1 MNRTN
6 CYRHRFA
13 FSLVETVVAIGLV
26 SFSVLATIG
35 LLSIGGDTAKR
46 AKDES
51 TAARLVENE
60 FERLRSLSFTSGF
73 WPAPPVPPGSLTTP
87 TYASRYYDS
96 NFSDLGTTKTANAVY
111 ELDITFAVAPT
122 GTADFVANA
131 ELRYPTNALA
141 NNQSVYRFTALMN
154 IPSP

>member
-1 MNRTN
+1 MTKRNFR
-6 CYRHRFA
+6 YRESA

-26 SFSVLATIG
+26 SFSTLATIG
-35 LLSIGGDTAKR
+35 LLSIGSDTAKR

-60 FERLRSLSFTSGF
+60 FERLRSLSQSAGF
-73 WPAPPVPPGSLTTP
+73 WPTDTTKTP
-87 TYASRYYDS
+87 TYTSKYYG
-96 NFSDLGTTKTANAVY
+96 SDLAQLPNSTNAIY
-111 ELDITFAVAPT
+111 QLNITFVAAPT

-131 ELRYPTNALA
+131 ELRYPATAPA
-141 NNQSVYRFTALMN
+141 ANQSVYKFTTLMN

>member
-1 MNRTN
+1 MRNQK
-6 CYRHRFA
+6 HSRFA

-60 FERLRSLSFTSGF
+60 FQRLRSLSFSSGF
-73 WPAPPVPPGSLTTP
+73 WPAPSVPPASPTP
-87 TYASRYYDS
+87 PAYASRYYDS
-96 NFSDLGTTKTANAVY
+96 NFSDLGTTKSANAVY
-111 ELDITFAVAPT
+111 ELDIIFAAGPT

-131 ELRYPTNALA
+131 ELRYPANAPA
-141 NNQSVYRFTALMN
+141 ANQSVYRFTTLMN
-154 IPSP
+154 TPSP

>member
-1 MNRTN
+1 MKSVA
-6 CYRHRFA
+6 HSLGA
-13 FSLVETVVAIGLV
+13 FSLVETVIAIGLV

-46 AKDES
+46 AKDET

-60 FERLRSLSFTSGF
+60 FERLRSLSASAGF
-73 WPAPPVPPGSLTTP
+73 WPTDTTTMP
-87 TYASRYYDS
+87 AYSSKYYDA
-96 NFSDLGTTKTANAVY
+96 NFSELPTTTNAIY
-111 ELDITFAVAPT
+111 QLNITFAAAPS

-131 ELRYPTNALA
+131 EVRYPASA
-141 NNQSVYRFTALMN
+141 PAANQSVYRFTALMN

>member
-1 MNRTN
+1 MIR
-6 CYRHRFA
+6 RGG

-35 LLSIGGDTAKR
+35 LLSIGSDTAKR

-51 TAARLVENE
+51 TAARLAENE
-60 FERLRSLSFTSGF
+60 FERLRSLSSTSTF
-73 WPAPPVPPGSLTTP
+73 WPAPPVPPASPTSP
-87 TYASRYYDS
+87 TYAPRYYDS
-96 NFSDLGTTKTANAVY
+96 DLSDLGTTKSATAIY
-111 ELDITFAVAPT
+111 ELDITFAAAPP

-131 ELRYPTNALA
+131 AVRYPANAA
-141 NNQSVYRFTALMN
+141 ATNQSVYRFTTLMN

>member
-1 MNRTN
+1 VKRD
-6 CYRHRFA
+6 RA
-13 FSLVETVVAIGLV
+13 FSLVETVAAIGLV

-35 LLSIGGDTAKR
+35 LLSIGSDTAKR

-60 FERLRSLSFTSGF
+60 FERLRSLSQSAGF
-73 WPAPPVPPGSLTTP
+73 WPTDTTTTP
-87 TYASRYYDS
+87 SYTSKYYG
-96 NFSDLGTTKTANAVY
+96 SDLAELPSSTNAIY
-111 ELDITFAVAPT
+111 RLNITFVAAPT

-131 ELRYPTNALA
+131 ELRYPANAA
-141 NNQSVYRFTALMN
+141 ATNQSVYKFTTLMN

>member
-1 MNRTN
+1 MIR
-6 CYRHRFA
+6 RRG

-26 SFSVLATIG
+26 SFSILATIG

-60 FERLRSLSFTSGF
+60 FERLRSLSGSAGF
-73 WPAPPVPPGSLTTP
+73 WPANTSTAP
-87 TYASRYYDS
+87 TYAAKYYGSDS
-96 NFSDLGTTKTANAVY
+96 SELPNATNAIY
-111 ELDITFAVAPT
+111 QLNITFVAAPT

-131 ELRYPTNALA
+131 ELRYPASA
-141 NNQSVYRFTALMN
+141 PAANQSVYRFTTLMN
-154 IPSP
+154 IP

>member
-1 MNRTN
+1 MKSESCTRSAS
-6 CYRHRFA
+6 A
-13 FSLVETVVAIGLV
+13 FSLVETVAALGLV

-35 LLSIGGDTAKR
+35 LLSIGSDTAKR

-60 FERLRSLSFTSGF
+60 FERLRSLSASAGF
-73 WPAPPVPPGSLTTP
+73 WPADTSTVP
-87 TYASRYYDS
+87 TYSSKYYDS
-96 NFSDLGTTKTANAVY
+96 NFG
-111 ELDITFAVAPT
+111 ELPNSTSAIYQLNITFAAAPS

-131 ELRYPTNALA
+131 ELRYPANAA
-141 NNQSVYRFTALMN
+141 AANQSVYRFTTLMN

>member
-1 MNRTN
+1 MTNR
-6 CYRHRFA
+6 RA

-26 SFSVLATIG
+26 GFSILATIG
-35 LLSIGGDTAKR
+35 VLSIGGDSARR

-60 FERLRSLSFTSGF
+60 FERLRSLTASAGF
-73 WPAPPVPPGSLTTP
+73 WPANTSTTP
-87 TYASRYYDS
+87 TYAAKYYG
-96 NFSDLGTTKTANAVY
+96 SDFAEFPNSTNAIY
-111 ELDITFAVAPT
+111 QLNITFVAAPA

-131 ELRYPTNALA
+131 ELRYPANAPA
-141 NNQSVYRFTALMN
+141 ANQSVYRFTTLMN

>member
-1 MNRTN
+1 MIKR
-6 CYRHRFA
+6 RA

-26 SFSVLATIG
+26 SFSILTTIG
-35 LLSIGGDTAKR
+35 LLSIGSDTSKR

-60 FERLRSLSFTSGF
+60 FERLRSLSESAGF
-73 WPAPPVPPGSLTTP
+73 WPSHTSTVPTYTAKYYGSDLAELPGST
-87 TYASRYYDS
+87 
-96 NFSDLGTTKTANAVY
+96 NAIY
-111 ELDITFAVAPT
+111 RLDITFVAAPI

-131 ELRYPTNALA
+131 ELRYPANAPA
-141 NNQSVYRFTALMN
+141 ANQSVYRFTTLMN